1 MPDVDIDFFDRD
13 KTLKLFKH
21 TPASII
27 KDDKTEKQVIND
39 LKKEN
44 QRLKDEVDSLW
55 MMLDEMTKT
64 DIENWSS
71 ILDEL
76 QLDVASRALM
86 ISKKKADC

>member
-1 MPDVDIDFFDRD
+1 MS
-13 KTLKLFKH
+13 K
-21 TPASII
+21 

-86 ISKKKADC
+86 ISKKKAD

>member
-1 MPDVDIDFFDRD
+1 MS
-13 KTLKLFKH
+13 K
-21 TPASII
+21 

>member
-1 MPDVDIDFFDRD
+1 M
-13 KTLKLFKH
+13 LK
-21 TPASII
+21 
-27 KDDKTEKQVIND
+27 KDNKTEKQVIDD

-44 QRLKDEVDSLW
+44 QQLKDEVDSLW

-86 ISKKKADC
+86 VTKKKVDC

>member
-1 MPDVDIDFFDRD
+1 M
-13 KTLKLFKH
+13 LK
-21 TPASII
+21 
-27 KDDKTEKQVIND
+27 KDNKTEKQVIND

>member
-1 MPDVDIDFFDRD
+1 M
-13 KTLKLFKH
+13 LK
-21 TPASII
+21 
-27 KDDKTEKQVIND
+27 KDNKTEKQVIDD
-39 LKKEN
+39 LKREN
-44 QRLKDEVDSLW
+44 QQLRDEIDSLW

-86 ISKKKADC
+86 VTKKKVDC

>member
-1 MPDVDIDFFDRD
+1 M
-13 KTLKLFKH
+13 LK
-21 TPASII
+21 
-27 KDDKTEKQVIND
+27 KDNKTEKQVIDD

-44 QRLKDEVDSLW
+44 QQLKDEVDSLW
-55 MMLDEMTKT
+55 MMLDEMTKA

-86 ISKKKADC
+86 VTKKKVDC

>member
-1 MPDVDIDFFDRD
+1 MP
-13 KTLKLFKH
+13 K
-21 TPASII
+21 

>member
-1 MPDVDIDFFDRD
+1 MS
-13 KTLKLFKH
+13 K
-21 TPASII
+21 

-44 QRLKDEVDSLW
+44 QRLKDEVNSLW
-55 MMLDEMTKT
+55 MMLDEMTKS